1 MKNLNHKIP
10 FQGQMKFMNNIFLV
24 RDSQCTW
31 TLKIL
36 SKLTLIIPDIQRL
49 LDNFSFFSE
58 RFIYIFLFVNNIPD
72 YCNQNQIHICTKV
85 MKIKF
90 THIHSHWT
98 DIAFSSSTQW
108 ENRNLKQEEN
118 LAYNLTEISK
128 SIICENARFKH
139 VQGSWIRYP
148 LLCLVRPEYIGI
160 Q

>member
-10 FQGQMKFMNNIFLV
+10 FQGQMKFMNSIFLV

-58 RFIYIFLFVNNIPD
+58 RFMYIFLFVNNIPD

-90 THIHSHWT
+90 TRIHKVIELILLSVQVLSEKIVTWNKKKILLT
-98 DIAFSSSTQW
+98 IW
-108 ENRNLKQEEN
+108 LKYQKVLYVKMQDLNMFRDHE
-118 LAYNLTEISK
+118 YVT
-128 SIICENARFKH
+128 
-139 VQGSWIRYP
+139 RYY
-148 LLCLVRPEYIGI
+148 V
-160 Q
+160 